1 MIKDVNESYVLQ
13 NESLN
18 NSFKSA
24 DLRDISENCKILNT
38 EFYLDSFNYFPITK
52 NNETFGKLFK
62 RQDDNS
68 IDHFY
73 TEDFFKNFIDKKND
87 FKLIKDCIVLGS
99 SPSDNYFTNLIHF
112 LPRIFFIND
121 KKINFAIHR
130 NLSNRFRKLIQ
141 TICTLRGLEISFT
154 YLDDGFYNF
163 NNSSIPQFFNIN
175 KSIKILKFF
184 LEKVL
189 TNVKVPQFKPK
200 IYIRRV
206 DANYRKIL
214 NEADLISKL
223 RRYDFEIINPQHFE
237 ILEQMKIFSNAEV
250 IVAPHGS
257 NMSNIIF
264 CRKGAKII
272 EVSPELNNLYEQN
285 IAKRYQ
291 NIADILNLEL
301 QTIRADSVDIVKPSE
316 VAAKYIH
323 SKILKN
329 SNYYKNMILKLS
341 EIEKYLNSL

>member
-1 MIKDVNESYVLQ
+1 MLKNIDELKISQ

-18 NSFKSA
+18 SLFKTA
-24 DLRDISENCKILNT
+24 NLIDIKENCRILNT
-38 EFYLDSFNYFPITK
+38 EFYLDSFNYVPITK
-52 NNETFGKLFK
+52 NNEIFVNLFK

-87 FKLIKDCIVLGS
+87 FKLIKDGIVLGS

-121 KKINFAIHR
+121 KKINLIIHR
-130 NLSNRFRKLIQ
+130 NLSNRFRKFIQ
-141 TICTLRGLEISFT
+141 TICVFRGIEISFT

-163 NNSSIPQFFNIN
+163 KNSFIPEFFNVN
-175 KSIKILKFF
+175 KSIKILKTF

-189 TNVKVPQFKPK
+189 MNVKVPQFKSK
-200 IYIRRV
+200 IYIRRE

-214 NEADLISKL
+214 NEGDLISKL
-223 RRYDFEIINPQHFE
+223 RKQDFDIINPQHFE

-250 IVAPHGS
+250 IISPHGS

-264 CRKGAKII
+264 CKKGTKII
-272 EVSPELNNLYEQN
+272 EISPDLNNSYEQN
-285 IAKRYQ
+285 ISRRYKD
-291 NIADILNLEL
+291 IANILNFEF
-301 QTIRADSVDIVKPSE
+301 QTIRADSVDVVKHSE
-316 VAAKYIH
+316 LSTKYIH

-329 SNYYKNMILKLS
+329 SNYYKNMILKIS
-341 EIEKYLNSL
+341 KIENNLNNL

>member
-1 MIKDVNESYVLQ
+1 MLIDINESKILQ
-13 NESLN
+13 NETLSHL
-18 NSFKSA
+18 FKSA
-24 DLRDISENCKILNT
+24 NLLDINENCKILNT

-87 FKLIKDCIVLGS
+87 FKLIKDCVVLGS

-121 KKINFAIHR
+121 KKINLAIHR
-130 NLSNRFRKLIQ
+130 NLSNRFRKFIQ
-141 TICTLRGLEISFT
+141 TIGILRGIEISFT

-163 NNSSIPQFFNIN
+163 NNSYIPAFFNVT
-175 KSIKILKFF
+175 KSIKILKIF
-184 LEKVL
+184 LEKIL
-189 TNVKVPQFKPK
+189 LNVKVPQLKPK
-200 IYIRRV
+200 IYIRRE
-206 DANYRKIL
+206 DANYRKVL

-250 IVAPHGS
+250 IISPHGS
-257 NMSNIIF
+257 NMSNLIF
-264 CRKGAKII
+264 CKKGTKII
-272 EVSPELNNLYEQN
+272 EISPELNNSFEQN
-285 IAKRYQ
+285 ISRRYKD
-291 NIADILNLEL
+291 IADILNLEF
-301 QTIRADSVDIVKPSE
+301 QTIRADSVDVVKHSE
-316 VAAKYIH
+316 LSIKYIH

-329 SNYYKNMILKLS
+329 SNYYKNMILKLG
-341 EIEKYLNSL
+341 EIENTLNSL